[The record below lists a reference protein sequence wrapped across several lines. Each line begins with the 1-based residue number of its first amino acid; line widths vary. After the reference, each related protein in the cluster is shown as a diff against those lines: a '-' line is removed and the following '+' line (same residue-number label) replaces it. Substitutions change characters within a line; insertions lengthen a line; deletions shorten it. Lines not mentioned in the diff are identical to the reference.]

1 MKKILLAMLFGALT
15 LTSFAEGKLKV
26 VAAYGGKEK
35 IFQQFSKDTGIE
47 VDFIDMSSGEVLS
60 KLQAEKGKP

>member
-1 MKKILLAMLFGALT
+1 MKKILLAMLFGAMT

-35 IFQQFSKDTGIE
+35 IFQPVSYTHLTLPTKLE
-47 VDFIDMSSGEVLS
+47 V
-60 KLQAEKGKP
+60 

>member
-1 MKKILLAMLFGALT
+1 MKKILLAMLFGAMT

-35 IFQQFSKDTGIE
+35 IFQQFRLHRYVIRRGTI
-47 VDFIDMSSGEVLS
+47 
-60 KLQAEKGKP
+60 

>member
-1 MKKILLAMLFGALT
+1 MKKILLAMLFGAMT

-47 VDFIDMSSGEVLS
+47 VDFIDMSSG
-60 KLQAEKGKP
+60 K